1 MLLPAAIFLLA
12 SLSGFTAYRLGR
24 LRSTGEPAPAMLVRA
39 GTLLAYAWLALSA
52 LLFAWA
58 LARLLA

>member
-1 MLLPAAIFLLA
+1 VLLPAAIFLLA
-12 SLSGFTAYRLGR
+12 VLSGFAAYRLGTMR
-24 LRSTGEPAPAMLVRA
+24 RTGEAASPNLVRT

-58 LARLLA
+58 AARLLS

>member
-1 MLLPAAIFLLA
+1 MLELTIFLLA
-12 SLSGFTAYRLGR
+12 ILSGAIAYRLGR
-24 LRSTGEPAPAMLVRA
+24 SRKTGEPAHPALVRT

-58 LARLLA
+58 AARMLA

>member
-1 MLLPAAIFLLA
+1 MLELTVFLLA
-12 SLSGFTAYRLGR
+12 VLSGVTAYRLGR
-24 LRSTGEPAPAMLVRA
+24 SRKTGEPAHPWLVRA

-58 LARLLA
+58 AARLLA

>member
-12 SLSGFTAYRLGR
+12 TLSGFTAYRLGR
-24 LRSTGEPAPAMLVRA
+24 ARRTGEPAPPALVRT

-58 LARLLA
+58 LARLLS

>member
-1 MLLPAAIFLLA
+1 MLLPAAFFLLA
-12 SLSGFTAYRLGR
+12 FLSGVAAYRLGR
-24 LRSTGEPAPAMLVRA
+24 ARRSGEAASAALVRA

-58 LARLLA
+58 AARLVS

>member
-12 SLSGFTAYRLGR
+12 FLSGFAAYRLGR
-24 LRSTGEPAPAMLVRA
+24 ARRTGEAASAALVRT
-39 GTLLAYAWLALSA
+39 GTMLAYAWLALSA

-58 LARLLA
+58 AARIVS

>member
-1 MLLPAAIFLLA
+1 MLLQIAIFLLA
-12 SLSGFTAYRLGR
+12 LLSGFIAFRLGR
-24 LRSTGEPAPAMLVRA
+24 ARKAGDAPPPVLLRA

-58 LARLLA
+58 AARLLA

>member
-1 MLLPAAIFLLA
+1 MLEATVFVLA
-12 SLSGFTAYRLGR
+12 VLSGVTAHRLGR
-24 LRSTGEPAPAMLVRA
+24 SRKTGEPAHPGLVRA

-58 LARLLA
+58 AARLLA

>member
-1 MLLPAAIFLLA
+1 MLLQATIFLLA
-12 SLSGFTAYRLGR
+12 VLSGFTAYRLGKAR
-24 LRSTGEPAPAMLVRA
+24 RTGDPAAPALVRI

-58 LARLLA
+58 AARLLA

>member
-1 MLLPAAIFLLA
+1 MLEATVFLLA
-12 SLSGFTAYRLGR
+12 VLSGVTAYRLGR
-24 LRSTGEPAPAMLVRA
+24 SRTTGEPPHPALVRT

-58 LARLLA
+58 AARMLA

>member
-1 MLLPAAIFLLA
+1 MLELTVFLLA
-12 SLSGFTAYRLGR
+12 ILSGVTAYRLGR
-24 LRSTGEPAPAMLVRA
+24 SRKTGDPAHPGLVRV

-58 LARLLA
+58 AARVLA

>member
-12 SLSGFTAYRLGR
+12 LLSGFTAYRLGR
-24 LRSTGEPAPAMLVRA
+24 ARRTGEAASAALLRA

-58 LARLLA
+58 AARLVT

>member
-12 SLSGFTAYRLGR
+12 LLSGFTAYRLGR
-24 LRSTGEPAPAMLVRA
+24 SRRTGERSAPALIRA

-58 LARLLA
+58 LTRLLT

>member
-1 MLLPAAIFLLA
+1 MLEATVFLLA
-12 SLSGFTAYRLGR
+12 VLSGVTAYRLGR
-24 LRSTGEPAPAMLVRA
+24 SRRTGEPAHPALIRT

-58 LARLLA
+58 AARLLA

>member
-1 MLLPAAIFLLA
+1 MLLSATVFLLA
-12 SLSGFTAYRLGR
+12 LLSGATAYRLGR
-24 LRSTGEPAPAMLVRA
+24 ARRSGITAHPALIRV

-58 LARLLA
+58 AVRILD

>member
-1 MLLPAAIFLLA
+1 MNLAVAVFLLA
-12 SLSGFTAYRLGR
+12 FLSGVTAYRLGR
-24 LRSTGEPAPAMLVRA
+24 SRRTGEAAHPALVRT

-58 LARLLA
+58 AVRMLA

>member
-1 MLLPAAIFLLA
+1 MLLEAAIFLLA
-12 SLSGFTAYRLGR
+12 LLSGATAYRLGR
-24 LRSTGEPAPAMLVRA
+24 SRKRGEPAPPALVRV

-58 LARLLA
+58 AARMLA